1 MLNLTN
7 NKKKFIQYSF
17 LLLLICTTVY
27 LVSTTLDIRL
37 IPTIIK
43 LVDKKF
49 ILLGF
54 LLITIYIIL
63 ESVIINIIIKSIQK
77 TKVRFLS
84 IKIAMMGFYYN
95 LVTPFASGSQP
106 MQIYALNKYGI
117 DFSKS
122 TAIVTNKTVLFQTVV
137 TIYCGISI
145 FFNMDVLKSELPSV
159 LILISIGM
167 IINIIS
173 LLGGMMIVLSPN
185 AMKKIIFIISDILYK
200 TKLFKSL
207 HKKIPDINI
216 FIDDYSYS
224 IKTFIKDK
232 KSLFISVILTI
243 IQLTIY
249 FSISYCVYK
258 AFNLNGI
265 SFYHIFT
272 LQVFLYMSVSPV
284 PTPGN
289 VGANEIAFFTI
300 FANIFPK
307 DMIGYC
313 VFLYSIFVYYFVVIV
328 GGIFTVHTH
337 YHIGKYKR
345 KNYNL

>member
-117 DFSKS
+117 E
-122 TAIVTNKTVLFQTVV
+122 
-137 TIYCGISI
+137 
-145 FFNMDVLKSELPSV
+145 M
-159 LILISIGM
+159 
-167 IINIIS
+167 
-173 LLGGMMIVLSPN
+173 
-185 AMKKIIFIISDILYK
+185 YK
-200 TKLFKSL
+200 
-207 HKKIPDINI
+207 
-216 FIDDYSYS
+216 
-224 IKTFIKDK
+224 
-232 KSLFISVILTI
+232 
-243 IQLTIY
+243 
-249 FSISYCVYK
+249 
-258 AFNLNGI
+258 
-265 SFYHIFT
+265 
-272 LQVFLYMSVSPV
+272 
-284 PTPGN
+284 
-289 VGANEIAFFTI
+289 
-300 FANIFPK
+300 
-307 DMIGYC
+307 
-313 VFLYSIFVYYFVVIV
+313 
-328 GGIFTVHTH
+328 
-337 YHIGKYKR
+337 
-345 KNYNL
+345 